1 MERNFRINPVGLKG
15 NEINERMKQL
25 MGVTPINESLSR
37 STVELTKIGPDGK
50 AYGIV
55 RENHEYYIKVSDKTS
70 NLTVEDFKYIG
81 GLQNKKSEAYP
92 SYAKATKHLNLKFNS
107 ICESFDIVNTFN
119 VFVDDNLL
127 SEGAA
132 KEATKHI
139 TDAKGKELGG
149 KVKEEG
155 GDNLAEK
162 KVIDELE
169 EVTLTEDEL
178 AIDAMLKESDEEDLD
193 ESAQGE
199 VGLYAHE
206 KHKEEKLKGN
216 KDKVDANK
224 NGKIDGEDFKL
235 LKKGKTNENI
245 DDQMST
251 DELMDKLENMSA
263 KELLQMLG
271 DAGRD
276 LKNVIASKLSTGMD
290 RARDYFDRQYPDVDE
305 AEQFHDLTGDGDVT
319 SADILKGRGVDLD
332 EEMSLE
338 EIQEAIADL
347 KKKTLSEAKKYKL
360 KLDKPASE
368 APIAPA
374 PAPAEPTTEPAD
386 EAGFGDFGGNE
397 MPAEEP
403 MDDMSAEAPSNDM
416 PDFEKE
422 PFDAGVDA
430 NEESDPKKFIEQLSG
445 KLGQSLRQ
453 YTKDQGQPDFE
464 LEKFAINSVISASH
478 TAEMDE
484 EDRNDIIKKIE
495 KSGEDETQDF
505 GDDNQA
511 GADAGDDSFG
521 GPDNG
526 AGASDE
532 FDFSSGDA
540 PVQEGKFMLDK
551 AKKLSIFAPEGSEEA
566 KFKHINED
574 GEKRKYPACRPTPS
588 ACGTR
593 GKGKKWGKKS
603 TSEGLNIS
611 ENFSIFNK
619 NYLKMRLQETFN
631 HEEPLVLPAEPKT
644 KPKESPMI
652 QPSRRNKPFLPERE
666 TQPDPKAEN

>member
-25 MGVTPINESLSR
+25 MGVTPINEGLSR

-55 RENHEYYIKVSDKTS
+55 RENHEYYIKVSDKTE

-162 KVIDELE
+162 KVMDELE

-178 AIDAMLKESDEEDLD
+178 AIDAMLNESDEEDLD

-199 VGLYAHE
+199 VGAYAHE
-206 KHKEEKLKGN
+206 KSKKKDKEKDEDEKDLDEAESKNNPWAICTASVGREDKEKYEACVRDVKKQKGVKEELKGGQH
-216 KDKVDANK
+216 KIDANK

-251 DELMDKLENMSA
+251 DELMDKLDNMSA
-263 KELLQMLG
+263 KELLQLLG

-276 LKNVIASKLSTGMD
+276 LKNVIARKLSTGMD
-290 RARDYFDRQYPDVDE
+290 KARDFFDKQYPDVNEEMTDKQKKFAALAEPKDKITYADKIAGATKDE
-305 AEQFHDLTGDGDVT
+305 AMT
-319 SADILKGRGVDLD
+319 
-332 EEMSLE
+332 LE

-347 KKKTLSEAKKYKL
+347 KKKL
-360 KLDKPASE
+360 
-368 APIAPA
+368 
-374 PAPAEPTTEPAD
+374 
-386 EAGFGDFGGNE
+386 
-397 MPAEEP
+397 
-403 MDDMSAEAPSNDM
+403 
-416 PDFEKE
+416 
-422 PFDAGVDA
+422 
-430 NEESDPKKFIEQLSG
+430 
-445 KLGQSLRQ
+445 
-453 YTKDQGQPDFE
+453 
-464 LEKFAINSVISASH
+464 
-478 TAEMDE
+478 
-484 EDRNDIIKKIE
+484 
-495 KSGEDETQDF
+495 
-505 GDDNQA
+505 
-511 GADAGDDSFG
+511 
-521 GPDNG
+521 
-526 AGASDE
+526 
-532 FDFSSGDA
+532 
-540 PVQEGKFMLDK
+540 
-551 AKKLSIFAPEGSEEA
+551 
-566 KFKHINED
+566 
-574 GEKRKYPACRPTPS
+574 
-588 ACGTR
+588 
-593 GKGKKWGKKS
+593 
-603 TSEGLNIS
+603 
-611 ENFSIFNK
+611 
-619 NYLKMRLQETFN
+619 
-631 HEEPLVLPAEPKT
+631 
-644 KPKESPMI
+644 
-652 QPSRRNKPFLPERE
+652 
-666 TQPDPKAEN
+666 